1 MIKTSNQRIVKN
13 TGLLYFRLI
22 FLTFINLYAVRVT
35 LEALGEVDYGVFNVI
50 GSLVLSMSILTGAL
64 TSASQRFLSY
74 HLGKEDYEKYS
85 HTFTLLILTFL
96 IFGGVLIIVGEALGY
111 FFINKWLDIPHDRI
125 HAAYWV
131 FQASLLT
138 YALGLVTIP
147 YTSSIVSNERMD
159 AFAVFSIVEG
169 VVKLAIALI
178 LVHYGGD
185 RLILYGILC
194 AANGVVVFLMS
205 MQFCHS
211 KFQYCRYVWKWDR
224 SIFKDL
230 LSYTGWNL
238 FGSLSGMLDVQGQ
251 NILLNIYFG
260 PVINAAK
267 AIADGIQSV
276 ISGFS
281 NNLYM
286 AVSPQIIK
294 SYAAADYMRAL
305 NLVMRTSKM
314 SFLLM
319 FALSFPLI
327 CNMSGLLSIWLGSD
341 SKIPEMTVFSQLIL
355 VYALVISLEPPIS
368 RIIQATG
375 NIKRYQL
382 SVGGITLTYIP
393 ITALAF
399 TLGGSATL
407 SLIILIAVMGSAQIV
422 RVYIAKRQVNLN
434 PRKYCL
440 EVIIP
445 ILKVAAIGGATYML
459 SLWSAPSDNTII
471 HTLLRTAIAG
481 IFGIII
487 VGIIGLNKE
496 DRSFILEMVKEK
508 LHKKR
513 GDNVDN
519 I

>member
-1 MIKTSNQRIVKN
+1 MSSANGRIIKN

-22 FLTFINLYAVRVT
+22 FLTLINLYAVRIT

-50 GSLVLSMSILTGAL
+50 CSLVLSMSILTGAL

-74 HLGKEDYEKYS
+74 HLGKKDFGKYS

-96 IFGGVLIIVGEALGY
+96 ILAGVLILVGEALGY
-111 FFINKWLDIPHDRI
+111 FFINKWLDIPPDRI
-125 HAAYWV
+125 HAAHWV
-131 FQASLLT
+131 FQTTLATFAIS
-138 YALGLVTIP
+138 LVTIP
-147 YTSSIVSNERMD
+147 YTASIVSNERMD
-159 AFAVFSIVEG
+159 AFAIFSLVEG
-169 VVKLAIALI
+169 VLKLTIAFI
-178 LVHYGGD
+178 LLHYVGD
-185 RLILYGILC
+185 RLILYGVLC
-194 AANGVVVFLMS
+194 AANCVVVFLMT

-211 KFQYCRYVWKWDR
+211 KFKYCRYVWKWDG

-238 FGSLSGMLDVQGQ
+238 FGSLSGMLDIQGQ
-251 NILLNIYFG
+251 NILLNIFFG

-267 AIADGIQSV
+267 AIADGIHSV

-294 SYAAADYMRAL
+294 SYAAADYVRAL

-327 CNMSGLLSIWLGSD
+327 CNMNGLLSIWLGAD
-341 SKIPEMTVFSQLIL
+341 SKIPEMTAFSQLIL

-382 SVGGITLTYIP
+382 SVGSITLTYIP
-393 ITALAF
+393 VTALAF
-399 TLGGSATL
+399 SLGGSAIL
-407 SLIILIAVMGSAQIV
+407 SLIILIIIMGAAQIV
-422 RVYIAKRQVNLN
+422 RVYIAKSQVYLS
-434 PRKYCL
+434 PSKYCK
-440 EVIIP
+440 EVMAP
-445 ILKVAAIGGATYML
+445 ILKVSVIGVATYML
-459 SLWSAPSDNTII
+459 TILTSSSDDAIFHI
-471 HTLLRTAIAG
+471 LLRTAAAG
-481 IFGIII
+481 ICGVII
-487 VGIIGLNKE
+487 VVIIGLNKD
-496 DRSFILEMVKEK
+496 DRFFIKEMIKEK

-513 GDNVDN
+513 TDNVDN

>member
-1 MIKTSNQRIVKN
+1 M
-13 TGLLYFRLI
+13 LYFRLI
-22 FLTFINLYAVRVT
+22 FLTFIHLYAVRVT

-50 GSLVLSMSILTGAL
+50 CSLVLSMSILTGAL
-64 TSASQRFLSY
+64 TSASQRFLSF
-74 HLGKEDYEKYS
+74 HLGTKDYEKYS
-85 HTFTLLILTFL
+85 HTFTLLILTFVIL
-96 IFGGVLIIVGEALGY
+96 AGVLIIIGEALGY
-111 FFINKWLDIPHDRI
+111 FFINKWLDIPPDRI

-131 FQASLLT
+131 FQAELATFAFS
-138 YALGLVTIP
+138 LVTIP

-159 AFAVFSIVEG
+159 AFAMFSIVEG
-169 VVKLAIALI
+169 VLKLGIAFILI
-178 LVHYGGD
+178 HYAGD

-194 AANGVVVFLMS
+194 AASCIVVFLMS

-211 KFQYCRYVWKWDR
+211 KFKYCKYVWKWNGN
-224 SIFKDL
+224 IFKDL

-238 FGSLSGMLDVQGQ
+238 FGSVSGMLDVQGQ
-251 NILLNIYFG
+251 NVLLNIYFG

-267 AIADGIQSV
+267 AIADGIQRI

-294 SYAAADYMRAL
+294 SYAAADYTRAL

-327 CNMSGLLSIWLGSD
+327 CNMNGLLSIWLGAD
-341 SKIPEMTVFSQLIL
+341 SRIPEMTIFSQLIL

-399 TLGGSATL
+399 ALGGSATL
-407 SLIILIAVMGSAQIV
+407 SLIILIAVMGSAQFI
-422 RVYIAKRQVNLN
+422 RIYIAKTQVNLS
-434 PRKYCL
+434 PRKYCK

-445 ILKVAAIGGATYML
+445 ILKVSVIGCASYML
-459 SLWSAPSDNTII
+459 
-471 HTLLRTAIAG
+471 TLLRSSSDDSILNILLCTTLAA
-481 IFGIII
+481 IFGVII

-496 DRSFILEMVKEK
+496 DRSFIFEMIKEK
-508 LHKKR
+508 LHKKHC
-513 GDNVDN
+513 DNVDN